1 MTEAASQ
8 LHREYQ
14 RIKGNQKLLLVLFA
28 FLDSGH
34 FAEEADSLDK
44 QARAAEEEANQE
56 AAGGANGF
64 GGGAGRAYGGSGGG
78 ASGDNNGGG
87 FGSIGWA

>member
-8 LHREYQ
+8 LQREYQ

-28 FLDSGH
+28 FLDSVH
-34 FAEEADSLDK
+34 FAEEADNLDK

-64 GGGAGRAYGGSGGG
+64 GGGASGAGAGGG
-78 ASGDNNGGG
+78 LGRK
-87 FGSIGWA
+87 GWA